1 MELKNFFSSG
11 IKLTEILTVK
21 DMHKIKGGFISMDP
35 GCGCTQMCK
44 KKACK
49 TNATTEAQQ

>member
-1 MELKNFFSSG
+1 MKLKEFFSSG
-11 IKLTEILTVK
+11 IKLSEVLNVSE
-21 DMHKIKGGFISMDP
+21 MYKIRGGVDPPGFDP

-49 TNATTEAQQ
+49 SKATN